1 MCPKCN
7 KPLVYNAIGADYR
20 DLIPGFKLKMTCDWY
35 EREKS
40 K

>member
-1 MCPKCN
+1 MN
-7 KPLVYNAIGADYR
+7 KSLVYNAIGSVYIDFM
-20 DLIPGFKLKMTCDWY
+20 PGFKLKMTCDWY